1 MHGDRV
7 PHGPWNSLLLY
18 LGETIGVQPA
28 STRWLALD
36 FTSFCRFSPYNIC
49 FTCRNFICQLTF
61 VNHWSNRKTAP
72 ISLYFVLLSILGKR
86 VFVYIRTIFNAA
98 NTYVTPHRIVCSTSL
113 TSFVH
118 VGSISM
124 FTNRPCLG
132 LWTVNASRR
141 FHSVVSPNVVSGVL
155 GRKHCCKICVL
166 SMMFCRSDCRLCA
179 WLVIAQSRKLNSM
192 WWFDFT
198 PTGQHGWKMIW
209 KVFFTF
215 DFHILP

>member
-28 STRWLALD
+28 STRRLAQD
-36 FTSFCRFSPYNIC
+36 FTSFCRFSPYNKYMIHMSK
-49 FTCRNFICQLTF
+49 FYMPTF
-61 VNHWSNRKTAP
+61 VNHWNNRKTAP
-72 ISLYFVLLSILGKR
+72 ISLYFVRLSTLGKR
-86 VFVYIRTIFNAA
+86 VFVYISTIFNAA
-98 NTYVTPHRIVCSTSL
+98 NTYVTPHRIVCSISL

-141 FHSVVSPNVVSGVL
+141 FHSVSSPNVVSGVL
-155 GRKHCCKICVL
+155 GRKHWYQL
-166 SMMFCRSDCRLCA
+166 F
-179 WLVIAQSRKLNSM
+179 IATIRHHTS
-192 WWFDFT
+192 
-198 PTGQHGWKMIW
+198 
-209 KVFFTF
+209 
-215 DFHILP
+215 